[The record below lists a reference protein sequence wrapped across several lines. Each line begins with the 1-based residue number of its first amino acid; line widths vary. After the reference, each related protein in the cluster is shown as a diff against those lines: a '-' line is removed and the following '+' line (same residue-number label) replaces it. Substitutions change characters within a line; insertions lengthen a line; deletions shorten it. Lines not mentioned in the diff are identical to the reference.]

1 MSANP
6 PEEAEDQNPTMESD
20 LELLHLS
27 SNPQRI
33 SGDGFDRKWEDL
45 NPDCL
50 VNVFERVG
58 TGSLLVSVPF
68 VCKSWYRS
76 SLNPACWQRLIV
88 PDDVPGTDS
97 FDINGTDDLS
107 SYDVQDEEAR
117 FKYFV
122 RKRFAI
128 EFQLELRGFSTAS
141 FFKFVIDRSMG
152 NVKFL
157 KLPTGSY
164 ALEVVLEHV
173 KEKCKSF
180 CGLNVCD
187 ADIGKKAAS
196 AIVKFV
202 PKIKYLWLR
211 RARIGRQGLVTLL
224 QGCKDLELLDV
235 RECSGFDEGDEEIA
249 ELAASIPKFMCEGS
263 RVGQGGGGQR
273 ILYGYRFGGRRIL
286 YVGGG
291 RQRVLNVQRGG
302 ERVVMTLEDRA

>member
-1 MSANP
+1 MAATP

-27 SNPQRI
+27 CNPQGI
-33 SGDGFDRKWEDL
+33 SGDGSDRRWEDL

-117 FKYFV
+117 FKDFV

-128 EFQLELRGFSTAS
+128 KFQLDLRGFSTAS

-263 RVGQGGGGQR
+263 SVGQGGGGQR

-291 RQRVLNVQRGG
+291 RQRVLSHESG
-302 ERVVMTLEDRA
+302 EGNMR

>member
-6 PEEAEDQNPTMESD
+6 PEEAEDQNPTMESY
-20 LELLHLS
+20 LRLLHLS
-27 SNPQRI
+27 SSPQRV
-33 SGDGFDRKWEDL
+33 SVDESDRRWEDL

-76 SLNPACWQRLIV
+76 SLNPACWQPLIV

-107 SYDVQDEEAR
+107 SYDVQEEESR
-117 FKYFV
+117 FQYFV

-128 EFQLELRGFSTAS
+128 EFQLDLRGFSTAR
-141 FFKFVIDRSMG
+141 FFKFLIDRSMG
-152 NVKFL
+152 NVMFL

-173 KEKCKSF
+173 KKKCKSF

-187 ADIGKKAAS
+187 ADIGKKAALT
-196 AIVKFV
+196 IVKFV
-202 PKIKYLWLR
+202 PKIKCLWLR

-224 QGCKDLELLDV
+224 QGCKGLELLDV
-235 RECSGFDEGDEEIA
+235 RDCSGFDEGDEEIA
-249 ELAASIPKFMCEGS
+249 KLAASIPKFMSEGS
-263 RVGQGGGGQR
+263 RVGQGGGGHR
-273 ILYGYRFGGRRIL
+273 VLYGYRFGGRRVL
-286 YVGGG
+286 YVGG

-302 ERVVMTLEDRA
+302 